1 MIVTNEEGHY
11 WMSSEDCI
19 KKAQGGQSHMY
30 TKAVRVKEGEVI
42 TIAREQAT
50 RWVQHYT
57 EVLTDQSLM
66 SLLTQIVKIIST
78 LTLTCP
84 IRLKWRLQQRQ

>member
-1 MIVTNEEGHY
+1 
-11 WMSSEDCI
+11 
-19 KKAQGGQSHMY
+19 MY

-50 RWVQHYT
+50 RWVQYYT

-66 SLLTQIVKIIST
+66 SLLTEIVQIIST

-84 IRLKWRLQQRQ
+84 IRLKWRLQYRQ